1 MGISMPEG
9 ISRRGQSWR
18 ARYRNPETGR
28 QHERSFPRQA
38 DAVRWRRQQLD
49 ALDRGR
55 WVDPEAGKVSFI
67 RYFEAWECD
76 QIWTDGT
83 RRAMSLAS
91 RSTTFADVDLRRVR
105 PSHVEAWVKSMT
117 VATPDRQRALAPGT
131 IKTRF
136 VNVRSVF
143 RAAVRDGMI
152 AIDPTAQVRLPRQ
165 RKRESAMT
173 IPSPDVVRRIL
184 DASEARFRAFVGLCA
199 FAGLRLG
206 EAAALRVDDIDFL
219 RRQVDVSRQVQR
231 LNGGAVDIRLP
242 KYNSERTVHIPD
254 ALIEMLAQHVA
265 LGLYSDWLF
274 AGVDNVPPHQNTI
287 GYRWRAT
294 LSRAGVE
301 GVRLHDL
308 RHFYA
313 SGLIASGCDVV
324 AVQRALGH
332 AKSTTTLTTYAHL
345 WPTAEDRVRDAA
357 ARLAAEVLSA
367 GVGTVRAGDA

>member
-1 MGISMPEG
+1 
-9 ISRRGQSWR
+9 
-18 ARYRNPETGR
+18 
-28 QHERSFPRQA
+28 
-38 DAVRWRRQQLD
+38 
-49 ALDRGR
+49 
-55 WVDPEAGKVSFI
+55 
-67 RYFEAWECD
+67 
-76 QIWTDGT
+76 
-83 RRAMSLAS
+83 
-91 RSTTFADVDLRRVR
+91 
-105 PSHVEAWVKSMT
+105 
-117 VATPDRQRALAPGT
+117 
-131 IKTRF
+131 
-136 VNVRSVF
+136 
-143 RAAVRDGMI
+143 
-152 AIDPTAQVRLPRQ
+152 
-165 RKRESAMT
+165 MT
-173 IPSPDVVRRIL
+173 IPAPDMVRRIL
-184 DASEARFRAFVGLCA
+184 DASEPRFRAFVGLCA

-219 RRQVDVSRQVQR
+219 RRQVHVSRQVQR

-254 ALIEMLAQHVA
+254 ALIEMLSQHVA
-265 LGLYSDWLF
+265 LGLYSAGLF
-274 AGVDNVPPHQNTI
+274 AGVDDVPPHQNTI
-287 GYRWRAT
+287 GYRWRTT

-367 GVGTVRAGDA
+367 GEGTVRAGDA

>member
-1 MGISMPEG
+1 MPEG
-9 ISRRGQSWR
+9 VSRRGDSWR

-38 DAVRWRRQQLD
+38 DGVRWRRQQLD

-55 WVDPEAGKVSFI
+55 WVDPEAGKVSFV
-67 RYFEAWECD
+67 RYFQAWEPD
-76 QIWTDGT
+76 QLWTDGT
-83 RRAMSLAS
+83 RAAMSLAA

-117 VATPDRQRALAPGT
+117 VPTQARPRALAPGT

-152 AIDPTAQVRLPRQ
+152 AADPTASVRLPRQ
-165 RKRESAMT
+165 RKREAAMT
-173 IPSPDVVRRIL
+173 IPTPDVLRRIL
-184 DASEARFRAFVGLCA
+184 EAADPRFRAFVGLCA

-206 EAAALRVDDIDFL
+206 EAAALRAEDVDFL
-219 RRQVDVSRQVQR
+219 RRQLPVSRQVQR
-231 LNGGAVDIRLP
+231 LKGGGLDIRLP

-254 ALIEMLAQHVA
+254 ALVEMLAQHVEQ
-265 LGLYSDWLF
+265 GLWCPWLF
-274 AGVDNVPPHQNTI
+274 AGVDHQPPHQNTV
-287 GYRWRAT
+287 GYRWRST
-294 LSRAGVE
+294 LAKAGVE

-308 RHFYA
+308 RHFFA

-345 WPTAEDRVRDAA
+345 WPTAEDRVRDAS
-357 ARLAAEVLSA
+357 ARLVAEVLGS
-367 GVGTVRAGDA
+367 GEGTMRADDA

>member
-1 MGISMPEG
+1 MPEG
-9 ISRRGQSWR
+9 VSRRGESWR
-18 ARYRNPETGR
+18 ARYRNPDTGR

-55 WVDPEAGKVSFI
+55 WVDPEAGRVSFL
-67 RYFEAWECD
+67 RYFEAWERD
-76 QIWTDGT
+76 QVWTDGT
-83 RRAMSLAS
+83 RRAMSLAA

-105 PSHVEAWVKSMT
+105 PSHVEGWVKSMT
-117 VATPDRQRALAPGT
+117 VATPDRPRALAPGT

-152 AIDPTAQVRLPRQ
+152 AVDPTAQVRLPRL
-165 RKRESAMT
+165 RKREAAMT
-173 IPSPDVVRRIL
+173 IPSPEVVRRIF
-184 DASEARFRAFVGLCA
+184 DASDSRFRAFVGLCA

-219 RRQVDVSRQVQR
+219 RRQVHVSRQVQR
-231 LNGGAVDIRLP
+231 LNGGAVEIRLP
-242 KYNSERTVHIPD
+242 KYNSERTVHAPD

-265 LGLYSDWLF
+265 LGLTSDWIF
-274 AGVDNVPPHQNTI
+274 AGVDDVPPHQNTI
-287 GYRWRAT
+287 GYRWRTT
-294 LSRAGVE
+294 LSRAGVL

-308 RHFYA
+308 RHFFA

-345 WPTAEDRVRDAA
+345 WPTAEDRVRDAS
-357 ARLAAEVLSA
+357 ARLVAEVLGS
-367 GVGTVRAGDA
+367 GEGTVRAEDA

>member
-1 MGISMPEG
+1 
-9 ISRRGQSWR
+9 
-18 ARYRNPETGR
+18 
-28 QHERSFPRQA
+28 
-38 DAVRWRRQQLD
+38 
-49 ALDRGR
+49 
-55 WVDPEAGKVSFI
+55 
-67 RYFEAWECD
+67 
-76 QIWTDGT
+76 
-83 RRAMSLAS
+83 
-91 RSTTFADVDLRRVR
+91 
-105 PSHVEAWVKSMT
+105 
-117 VATPDRQRALAPGT
+117 
-131 IKTRF
+131 
-136 VNVRSVF
+136 
-143 RAAVRDGMI
+143 
-152 AIDPTAQVRLPRQ
+152 
-165 RKRESAMT
+165 
-173 IPSPDVVRRIL
+173 
-184 DASEARFRAFVGLCA
+184 
-199 FAGLRLG
+199 
-206 EAAALRVDDIDFL
+206 
-219 RRQVDVSRQVQR
+219 VQR